1 MNLMFKSQLP
11 FWVNNDTDAIRKIL
25 VCIRKPKA
33 MGVIGSV
40 AMDVA
45 RQFNAEL
52 TLLNVIPPNI
62 DQEERNTIEEIP
74 TELQRLANSHGLNL
88 YKKACNTTY
97 LDVDSVRP

>member
-1 MNLMFKSQLP
+1 MNLMFKSQIP

-25 VCIRKPKA
+25 VCISQPKA
-33 MGVIGSV
+33 MGVIGTV

-62 DQEERNTIEEIP
+62 DPRRT
-74 TELQRLANSHGLNL
+74 RH
-88 YKKACNTTY
+88 Y
-97 LDVDSVRP
+97 